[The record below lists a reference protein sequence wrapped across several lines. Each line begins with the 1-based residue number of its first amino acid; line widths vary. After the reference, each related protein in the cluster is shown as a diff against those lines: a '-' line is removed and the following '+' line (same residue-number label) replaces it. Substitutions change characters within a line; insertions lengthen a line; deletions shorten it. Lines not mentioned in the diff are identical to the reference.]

1 MFFFISFS
9 IMAYHRILNTVP
21 VCSRTLLFLQ
31 PIHDSLHLLNP
42 PTPLSAHR
50 SLTTPWQPQVC
61 SLCLWVCFCF
71 IDMFICVV
79 F

>member
-42 PTPLSAHR
+42 PTPLSAHP
-50 SLTTPWQPQVC
+50 SLTPPLGSHKSALFVC
-61 SLCLWVCFCF
+61 GSVS
-71 IDMFICVV
+71 VS
-79 F
+79 